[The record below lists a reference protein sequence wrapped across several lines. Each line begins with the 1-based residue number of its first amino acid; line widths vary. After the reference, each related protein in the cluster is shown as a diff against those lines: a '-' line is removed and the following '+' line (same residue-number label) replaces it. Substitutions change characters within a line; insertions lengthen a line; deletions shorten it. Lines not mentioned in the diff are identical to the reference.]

1 MTRTLSE
8 SDQRQYQLM
17 ADRLKGFEKRTI
29 SLNRLI
35 NDLEALLDVLQA
47 PEGEWKAAFRSEWG
61 TLEVVCAV
69 ALDRGETVLSPEGK
83 KWVEEAVENMNQL
96 LKQQLRKCNKLGV

>member
-17 ADRLKGFEKRTI
+17 ADRLKGFEKHTI

-35 NDLEALLDVLQA
+35 NDLEALLEVLQA
-47 PEGEWKAAFRSEWG
+47 PEEEWKAAFRSEWG
-61 TLEVVCAV
+61 ILEVVCAV
-69 ALDRGETVLSPEGK
+69 ALDRGEKVLSPEGK

-96 LKQQLRKCNKLGV
+96 LKQQLQ